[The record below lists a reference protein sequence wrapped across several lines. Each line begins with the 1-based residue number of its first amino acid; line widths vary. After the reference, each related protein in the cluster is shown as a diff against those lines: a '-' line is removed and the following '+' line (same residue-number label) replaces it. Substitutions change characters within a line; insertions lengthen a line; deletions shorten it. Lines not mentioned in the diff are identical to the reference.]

1 MQKRK
6 FWEIVFQWVFPCA
19 LLVVALV
26 LSIYEFNNKM
36 NSAIQTVV
44 DDQAEQIG
52 FYYSAGV
59 DDKLGAL
66 GDITSAMANIMASR
80 PDRSD
85 AFVYEKLDTIV
96 KASNAYMS
104 AYCAVN
110 GKGMLSDRREFDM
123 SELNYYGSI
132 SGTSAHYIYAG
143 TDGINGQTA
152 FIYVCPIAISGNV
165 TGYLLSYM
173 NPDDMKEFFDNSVYG
188 DKAFFSLVNRNGT
201 IMACYGATDG
211 TAILQ
216 NDFWNSLKDISE
228 SLGSWTL
235 FERQQQKG
243 TNGILHVNENGVGKI
258 LCHFPIADTDW
269 NLVVGIDESYLSS
282 IQQSFR
288 GPIANLIVKISISI
302 AVALII
308 ITAINILVRI
318 KVSEHSKVLEDK
330 ADTDLLTDL
339 NNKMA
344 TERKIREYME
354 KYPDKQGVLFVLD
367 VDNFK
372 KINDTM
378 GHAFGDE
385 VLRNLAVRLQS
396 MFRATDIV
404 GRTGGDEFM
413 VFLKDIRD
421 ITMIEREGKKIEQ
434 FFHQFEVG
442 EYVKYSVTASV
453 GAAVFPG
460 DGKTFEEL
468 YKAADNALYVSKR
481 HGKNQLSF
489 YKKPENETK

>member
-6 FWEIVFQWVFPCA
+6 FGEIILQWILPSA

-26 LSIYEFNNKM
+26 LSIYDFNSKM
-36 NSAIQTVV
+36 NSAIRTVV
-44 DDQAEQIG
+44 DNQAEQIG

-66 GDITSAMANIMASR
+66 GDITGAMASIMASR

-96 KASNAYMS
+96 RASSAYMS

-123 SELNYYGSI
+123 TELNYYGNI
-132 SGTSAHYIYAG
+132 SGTATHYIYAQS
-143 TDGINGQTA
+143 DGINGRTA
-152 FIYVCPIAISGNV
+152 FICVSPITGSNNV

-173 NPDDMKEFFDNSVYG
+173 DPADLTDFFNNSEYE

-201 IMACYGATDG
+201 VMASYGATG
-211 TAILQ
+211 ETTILQ
-216 NDFWNSLKDISE
+216 NDFWNSLKDVAE

-235 FERQQQKG
+235 FDRQQQKG
-243 TNGILHVNENGVGKI
+243 SSGILHIRENDTGKI
-258 LCHFPIADTDW
+258 VCHFPIRETEW
-269 NLVVGIDESYLSS
+269 SLVVGIDESYLSG
-282 IQQSFR
+282 IQQAFR
-288 GPIANLIVKISISI
+288 GPIVNLIIKISISI
-302 AVALII
+302 AVTIVV
-308 ITAINILVRI
+308 ITVINILVRI
-318 KVSEHSKVLEDK
+318 KASEHSKVLEDK
-330 ADTDLLTDL
+330 ADTDLLTEL

-385 VLRNLAVRLQS
+385 VLRSLAVRLQS

-413 VFLKDIRD
+413 VFLKDIRE
-421 ITMIEREGKKIEQ
+421 ISMIEREGRKIEQ

-460 DGKTFEEL
+460 DGKTFEDL

-489 YKKPENETK
+489 YKKPEKEVK

>member
-1 MQKRK
+1 
-6 FWEIVFQWVFPCA
+6 
-19 LLVVALV
+19 
-26 LSIYEFNNKM
+26 M
-36 NSAIQTVV
+36 NSAIRTVV

-52 FYYSAGV
+52 YYYSAGV

-110 GKGMLSDRREFDM
+110 GNGMLSDRREFDM

-173 NPDDMKEFFDNSVYG
+173 NPDNMKEFFDNSVYG

-243 TNGILHVNENGVGKI
+243 NNGILHVKEDGVGKI
-258 LCHFPIADTDW
+258 ICHFPI
-269 NLVVGIDESYLSS
+269 
-282 IQQSFR
+282 R
-288 GPIANLIVKISISI
+288 GPIVNLIVKISISI

-318 KVSEHSKVLEDK
+318 KASEHSKVLEDK

-413 VFLKDIRD
+413 VFLKDIRE
-421 ITMIEREGKKIEQ
+421 ISMIEREGRKIEQ

-460 DGKTFEEL
+460 DGKSFEEL

>member
-59 DDKLGAL
+59 DDKLKAL
-66 GDITSAMANIMASR
+66 RNITDVVASIMASR
-80 PDRSD
+80 PGRSD
-85 AFVYEKLDTIV
+85 AFLNEKLDTLM
-96 KASNAYMS
+96 KASDAYMV
-104 AYCAVN
+104 AYCASN
-110 GKGMLSDRREFDM
+110 GTGFLNDRRQIDM
-123 SELNYYGSI
+123 TELNYYDSI
-132 SGTSAHYIYAG
+132 LGESPHYLF
-143 TDGINGQTA
+143 TRSDGINGQTA
-152 FIYVCPIAISGNV
+152 FIYVCPIATSGNV

-243 TNGILHVNENGVGKI
+243 SNGILHVNENGVGKI

-318 KVSEHSKVLEDK
+318 KASEHSKVLEDK

-460 DGKTFEEL
+460 DGKSFEEL

>member
-1 MQKRK
+1 MD
-6 FWEIVFQWVFPCA
+6 
-19 LLVVALV
+19 
-26 LSIYEFNNKM
+26 
-36 NSAIQTVV
+36 SAIQTVV
-44 DDQAEQIG
+44 DNQAEQIG

-59 DDKLGAL
+59 DDKLAAL
-66 GDITSAMANIMASR
+66 GNITDAVASIMASR

-85 AFVYEKLDTIV
+85 AFLNEKLDTLT
-96 KASNAYMS
+96 KASSAYMT

-110 GKGMLSDRREFDM
+110 GTGFLNDRREIDM
-123 SELNYYGSI
+123 SLLNYYDSIIGTSSHYLFAKDDGI
-132 SGTSAHYIYAG
+132 SGR
-143 TDGINGQTA
+143 TA
-152 FIYVCPIAISGNV
+152 FIYVCPITNSGNV

-173 NPDDMKEFFDNSVYG
+173 DPAEMSDFFENSVYG
-188 DKAFFSLVNRNGT
+188 DKAFFSLVNRNGM
-201 IMACYGATDG
+201 IMASYGATDG
-211 TAILQ
+211 TTILQ
-216 NDFWNSLKDISE
+216 NDFWNSLKGVAD

-235 FERQQQKG
+235 FDRQQQKG
-243 TNGILHVNENGVGKI
+243 VNGILHVNENGVGKI
-258 LCHFPIADTDW
+258 VCHFPIQDTDW
-269 NLVVGIDESYLSS
+269 NLVVGIDESYLSG

-288 GPIANLIVKISISI
+288 GPIVNLIIKISISI
-302 AVALII
+302 TVALIV
-308 ITAINILVRI
+308 ITVINVLVRI
-318 KVSEHSKVLEDK
+318 KASEHSKVLEDK

-460 DGKTFEEL
+460 DGKTFEDL
-468 YKAADNALYVSKR
+468 YKSADKALYVSKR
-481 HGKNQLSF
+481 HGKNQLTF
-489 YKKPENETK
+489 YKRPEKETR

>member
-6 FWEIVFQWVFPCA
+6 ILEIFLQWILPCA

-26 LSIYEFNNKM
+26 LSIYEFNDKM
-36 NSAIQTVV
+36 NSAIRTVV
-44 DDQAEQIG
+44 DDQAQQIG

-66 GDITSAMANIMASR
+66 GDITDAMASIMANR
-80 PDRSD
+80 PDRSN

-96 KASNAYMS
+96 AASSAYMS
-104 AYCAVN
+104 AYSSVD
-110 GKGMLSDRREFDM
+110 GKGMLSDRREIDM
-123 SELNYYGSI
+123 TDLNYYGNI
-132 SGTSAHYIYAG
+132 SGTSAHYIYAK
-143 TDGINGQTA
+143 TDGINGRTA
-152 FIYVCPIAISGNV
+152 FIYVSPILNSNNV

-173 NPDDMKEFFDNSVYG
+173 DPADMADFFDNSGYG

-201 IMACYGATDG
+201 IMACYGATEG
-211 TAILQ
+211 TNILQ
-216 NDFWNSLKDISE
+216 NDFWNSLKDVAD

-235 FERQQQKG
+235 FDRQQQKG
-243 TNGILHVNENGVGKI
+243 NSGILHVKEDGVGKI
-258 LCHFPIADTDW
+258 VCHFPIRGTEW
-269 NLVVGIDESYLSS
+269 NLVVGIDESYLSG

-288 GPIANLIVKISISI
+288 GPIVDLIIRISISI
-302 AVALII
+302 AVAII
-308 ITAINILVRI
+308 VITVINVLVRI
-318 KVSEHSKVLEDK
+318 KASEHSKVLEDK

-354 KYPDKQGVLFVLD
+354 KYPDKQGVLFVLE

-385 VLRNLAVRLQS
+385 VLRSLSVRLQS

-413 VFLKDIRD
+413 VFLKDIRE
-421 ITMIEREGKKIEQ
+421 ISMIEREGKKIEQ

-453 GAAVFPG
+453 GAAVFPS
-460 DGKTFEEL
+460 DGKTFEDL
-468 YKAADNALYVSKR
+468 YKSADNALYVSKR
-481 HGKNQLSF
+481 HGKNQLTF
-489 YKKPENETK
+489 YKKQGQETN